1 MALSDELESLAKRQ
15 YYYKVDGCP
24 AVDSESP
31 DCICWHDEG
40 AGPCATAD
48 PTLVSWRGADQVLA
62 MGRVPLTKREVELL
76 DGMIAVQL
84 DHADRCD
91 SVPNRTMADR
101 QKGWDM
107 ERVALL
113 KKIKQGGQHGTE

>member
-1 MALSDELESLAKRQ
+1 MTEPTTCTVPVEFLRGVIALCSQRGFSPENIEAWDKSDKWVADLWRKAEAALATPQ
-15 YYYKVDGCP
+15 P
-24 AVDSESP
+24 TQMQAV
-31 DCICWHDEG
+31 
-40 AGPCATAD
+40 A
-48 PTLVSWRGADQVLA
+48 
-62 MGRVPLTKREVELL
+62 VPLTKREVELL